1 MSWLRQANFALG
13 AALTGLVIGLAILSF
28 FWTPGAATT
37 IAIGQKLQPP
47 SAAHWLGT
55 DHFGRDEASMLMVGA
70 RNSLT
75 VGIVAVAIG
84 LGIGLVI
91 GLWAAARGGWAEEAL
106 MRISDVLFAFPAILG
121 AVMMTAILGPGPIN
135 AILAI
140 GVYNVPVFARL
151 TRAAASGVWQR
162 DFIRAARLAG
172 KGPARISVEHVLPN
186 IAAVLIV
193 QATIAFGTAILAE
206 AALSYLGLG
215 ARPPL
220 PSWGRMLNEA
230 QTYVYQAP
238 YLALFPGAAIA
249 VAVLGLNL
257 LGDGLRDLLDP
268 RLAVIR

>member
-1 MSWLRQANFALG
+1 MSWLRQANFAVG

-55 DHFGRDEASMLMVGA
+55 DHFGRDEAAMLMVGA

-121 AVMMTAILGPGPIN
+121 AVMMTTILGPGPIN

-140 GVYNVPVFARL
+140 G
-151 TRAAASGVWQR
+151 
-162 DFIRAARLAG
+162 
-172 KGPARISVEHVLPN
+172 
-186 IAAVLIV
+186 
-193 QATIAFGTAILAE
+193 
-206 AALSYLGLG
+206 
-215 ARPPL
+215 
-220 PSWGRMLNEA
+220 
-230 QTYVYQAP
+230 
-238 YLALFPGAAIA
+238 
-249 VAVLGLNL
+249 
-257 LGDGLRDLLDP
+257 
-268 RLAVIR
+268 